1 MIILSFLVDESSI
14 RFKILVSLFFSY
26 IILSFMCQLLIVS
39 TTTSV
44 MLSLDWGNGIEKGMK

>member
-44 MLSLDWGNGIEKGMK
+44 MLSLDWGNGMEKGMK